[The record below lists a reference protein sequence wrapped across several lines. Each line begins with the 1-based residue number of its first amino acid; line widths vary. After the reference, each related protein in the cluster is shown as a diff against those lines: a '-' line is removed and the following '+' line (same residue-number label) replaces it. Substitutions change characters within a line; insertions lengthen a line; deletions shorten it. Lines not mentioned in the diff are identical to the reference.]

1 MKTLDMYTKVTK
13 MKKLFRHF
21 EKIPIPLPFPA
32 TATGLTMGVLTLL
45 VMVNWGKN
53 IPFPAYAAL
62 PLLVAGAISYYEPE
76 EINIFQMA
84 LAYARRWVRPKRR
97 IINRSVARIGTR
109 KEYRE
114 MTYIREWRE
123 QK

>member
-1 MKTLDMYTKVTK
+1 MYVKVTK

-32 TATGLTMGVLTLL
+32 TATGLIMGVLSFV
-45 VMVNWGKN
+45 VMINWGVN
-53 IPFPAYAAL
+53 IPLAAYVAL
-62 PLLVAGAISYYEPE
+62 PLLIAGAISYYEPE

-84 LAYARRWVRPKRR
+84 LAYARRWIRPKRR
-97 IINRSVARIGTR
+97 IVNRSVARIGTR
-109 KEYRE
+109 KEYKE

-123 QK
+123 KK